1 MTDVPTN
8 VLASLKA
15 TALGTLTSS
24 LKDIVDTTKA
34 EVQAFLSTNAEQMAE
49 QTFLSV
55 SGTPEERDQASDNM
69 AALKAQAVMEG
80 CDAIIVD
87 SAKALALLVKVIE
100 TVANFMIQNAP
111 ALLAAIPK

>member
-1 MTDVPTN
+1 MTDVPKN
-8 VLASLKA
+8 ILDSLTA
-15 TALGTLTSS
+15 TALSTLKASV
-24 LKDIVDTTKA
+24 KDIVDTTKA
-34 EVQAFLSTNAEQMAE
+34 EVQDFLQTNAQQMAE

-55 SGTPEERDQASDNM
+55 SGTPEERDQAPDNM
-69 AALKAQAVMEG
+69 AALKAQAMIEG

-87 SAKALALLVKVIE
+87 SAKALAMLVKVLE